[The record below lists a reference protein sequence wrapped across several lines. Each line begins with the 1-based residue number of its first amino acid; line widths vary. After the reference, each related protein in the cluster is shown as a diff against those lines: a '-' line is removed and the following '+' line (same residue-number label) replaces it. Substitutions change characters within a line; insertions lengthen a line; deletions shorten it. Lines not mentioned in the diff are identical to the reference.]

1 MCWTIFTFFARRAG
15 KSSRLRLVVRSINT
29 TGTKKNYNSGGV
41 VTAETGKDAKTAH
54 ITLVYDAEHP
64 SALDLPIVKP

>member
-1 MCWTIFTFFARRAG
+1 
-15 KSSRLRLVVRSINT
+15 VVRSINT